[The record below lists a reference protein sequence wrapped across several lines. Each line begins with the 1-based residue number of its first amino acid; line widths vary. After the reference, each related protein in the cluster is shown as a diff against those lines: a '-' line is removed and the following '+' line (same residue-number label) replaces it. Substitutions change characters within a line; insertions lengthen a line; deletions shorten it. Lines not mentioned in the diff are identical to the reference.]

1 MFDGKKI
8 LITGGSGSLGIALT
22 KRLLKTNVQ
31 KIRIFS
37 RNESKQIAMKEQV
50 DDSRLRFLIGDV
62 RDKPR
67 LTRAMEDID
76 IVIHA
81 SALKHVPIVEYNA
94 FESIKTN
101 IIGSQ
106 NVVDC
111 CLDENVET
119 AICVSTDKAVSPF
132 NTYGATKLLMEKLFV
147 SANNYVN
154 KKRHVTKFFGVRYGN
169 VLGSSNSVVPKF
181 IEQVKNDKK
190 ITLTDPNM
198 TRFTITMDSAIELIF
213 HAIQNGNGGEIFV
226 PKLNAYKLGILSES
240 IQEILGK
247 KSEIEQIPVRP
258 GEKHHESLISSDEVK
273 NTYENGEYYVIL
285 DRESFPS
292 SFEKLGTPNKI
303 TFDDAYSSNSVK
315 ILTKDELKNILKKY
329 YFH

>member
-8 LITGGSGSLGIALT
+8 LITGGSGSLGISLT
-22 KRLLKTNVQ
+22 KRLLKTNAE

-132 NTYGATKLLMEKLFV
+132 NTYGATKLLMEKLFI
-147 SANNYVN
+147 SANSYVN
-154 KKRHVTKFFGVRYGN
+154 RSDHQTIFSAVRYGN
-169 VLGSSNSVVPKF
+169 VLGSSNSVIPKF
-181 IEQVKNDKK
+181 IQQIRSGKNISVTHPD
-190 ITLTDPNM
+190 M
-198 TRFTITMDSAIELIF
+198 TRFTITMNDAIDLIF
-213 HAIQNGNGGEIFV
+213 YAAQNSLGGEVFV
-226 PKLNAYKLGILSES
+226 PKLTAYKLGILADAIRELLDSS
-240 IQEILGK
+240 T
-247 KSEIEQIPVRP
+247 EIERIPIRS
-258 GEKHHESLISSDEVK
+258 GEKFHEYLISIDEMRH
-273 NTYENGEYYVIL
+273 TYENDDVYLIL
-285 DRESFPS
+285 DKDMHPLTFSKWS
-292 SFEKLGTPNKI
+292 GI
-303 TFDDAYSSNSVK
+303 TKANLDAYSSDKVK
-315 ILTKDELKNILKKY
+315 ILEKEELKNLITNELSI
-329 YFH
+329 